1 MLASKNTEW
10 SKGLSRREREVALL
24 IAQGLS
30 NKEVARALGL
40 SAGTVKSHVHNI
52 LQKLGKTRRYSLI
65 PHLQE
70 LPSLPLAGSLDNLI
84 EDSMDGGGISADV
97 SRPDTDLRSAG
108 GGKSRQGAC
117 GIFGHACELTCI

>member
-1 MLASKNTEW
+1 MLASKKNSEW
-10 SKGLSRREREVALL
+10 SKELSPREHEVALL
-24 IAQGLS
+24 IGQGLS

-65 PHLQE
+65 LHLQK

-84 EDSMDGGGISADV
+84 EDNMDG
-97 SRPDTDLRSAG
+97 
-108 GGKSRQGAC
+108 
-117 GIFGHACELTCI
+117 